1 MHKPPHVIEIYL
13 QPGEFWFGDENTRI
27 RTILGSCVAI
37 TLWHPHKR
45 IGGMCHFML
54 PTRARGSTSQSGES
68 RARPLCPSGYAP
80 TTAPDGRYGDE
91 AVQLLC
97 EEIERNGCAP
107 AEFEAKLFGGGRM
120 FRQGPPTQRAL
131 RHTSSAT
138 AATDSIHDRNIE
150 AGRELMRRHGI
161 PVTAEHLGGL
171 GHRQVIFD
179 IWSGHAW
186 MKHTPL
192 PAETLSQLEDH
203 GDLL

>member
-13 QPGEFWFGDENTRI
+13 QPGEYWFGDEDTRI

-45 IGGMCHFML
+45 SGGMCHFML
-54 PTRARGSTSQSGES
+54 PARTRAD
-68 RARPLCPSGYAP
+68 AH
-80 TTAPDGRYGDE
+80 APDGRYAEE
-91 AVQLLC
+91 AVRLLC
-97 EEIERNGCAP
+97 EEIERSGSCAT
-107 AEFEAKLFGGGRM
+107 EFEAKLFGGGRM
-120 FRQGPPTQRAL
+120 FPQGPQRQAAVG
-131 RHTSSAT
+131 RSSPCT
-138 AATDSIHDRNIE
+138 SIHDRNIE

-161 PVTAEHLGGL
+161 SVTAEHLGGL
-171 GHRQVIFD
+171 GHRQVVFD

-192 PAETLSQLEDH
+192 PAEMVSLLEDH

>member
-13 QPGEFWFGDENTRI
+13 QPGEYWFGDENTRI

-54 PTRARGSTSQSGES
+54 PTRSSTHQS

-80 TTAPDGRYGDE
+80 TTAADGRYADE

-97 EEIERNGCAP
+97 EEIERSGSCAT
-107 AEFEAKLFGGGRM
+107 EFEAKLFGGGRM
-120 FRQGPPTQRAL
+120 FRPSPQRL
-131 RHTSSAT
+131 HRPGAT
-138 AATDSIHDRNIE
+138 KRDSATDSIHVRNIE

-161 PVTAEHLGGL
+161 GVTAEHLGGL

-192 PAETLSQLEDH
+192 PAETVSQLEEH
-203 GDLL
+203 GDVL

>member
-13 QPGEFWFGDENTRI
+13 QPGEYWFGDEDTRI

-54 PTRARGSTSQSGES
+54 PARNHQS
-68 RARPLCPSGYAP
+68 RAGPAP
-80 TTAPDGRYGDE
+80 TMAPDGRYGDE
-91 AVQLLC
+91 AVRLLC
-97 EEIERNGCAP
+97 EEIERSGSCAT
-107 AEFEAKLFGGGRM
+107 EFEAKLFGGGRM
-120 FRQGPPTQRAL
+120 FRPGPQRLHRPGAMT
-131 RHTSSAT
+131 RDS
-138 AATDSIHDRNIE
+138 ATDSIHDRNIE

-161 PVTAEHLGGL
+161 RVVAEHLGGL
-171 GHRQVIFD
+171 GHRQVVFD

-192 PAETLSQLEDH
+192 PAETVSQLEEH
-203 GDLL
+203 GDVL

>member
-13 QPGEFWFGDENTRI
+13 QPGEYWFGDENTRI

-54 PTRARGSTSQSGES
+54 PTRNSTLQS
-68 RARPLCPSGYAP
+68 RARPAP
-80 TTAPDGRYGDE
+80 TVAVAGARANTMGPDGRYGDE

-97 EEIERNGCAP
+97 EEIERSGCVP

-120 FRQGPPTQRAL
+120 FRQGPPKP
-131 RHTSSAT
+131 SAVRRN

-150 AGRELMRRHGI
+150 AGRELMRQHGI
-161 PVTAEHLGGL
+161 TVTAEHLGGL

-192 PAETLSQLEDH
+192 PTETLSLLEDH
-203 GDLL
+203 GDLQ

>member
-68 RARPLCPSGYAP
+68 RARLAP

-97 EEIERNGCAP
+97 EEIELSGCRAE
-107 AEFEAKLFGGGRM
+107 EFEAKLFGGGRM
-120 FRQGPPTQRAL
+120 FRQGPPRPSTVQRN
-131 RHTSSAT
+131 T
-138 AATDSIHDRNIE
+138 ATDSIHNRNIE
-150 AGRELMRRHGI
+150 AGRELMRSHGI
-161 PVTAEHLGGL
+161 KVTAEHLGGL
-171 GHRQVIFD
+171 GHRQVVFD

-192 PAETLSQLEDH
+192 PAETLSLLEDH
-203 GDLL
+203 GDLQ

>member
-13 QPGEFWFGDENTRI
+13 QPGEYWFGDENTRI

-37 TLWHPHKR
+37 TLWHSHKR

-54 PTRARGSTSQSGES
+54 PTRIRSNSQQS
-68 RARPLCPSGYAP
+68 RARPAP
-80 TTAPDGRYGDE
+80 TVGPDGRYGDE
-91 AVQLLC
+91 AVRLLC
-97 EEIERNGCAP
+97 EEIERSGCRAT
-107 AEFEAKLFGGGRM
+107 EFEAKLFGGGRM
-120 FRQGPPTQRAL
+120 FRQGPQRQNAI
-131 RHTSSAT
+131 RHDS
-138 AATDSIHDRNIE
+138 ATDSIHDRNIE

-161 PVTAEHLGGL
+161 SVAAEHLGGL

-192 PAETLSQLEDH
+192 PAETVSLLEDH